1 MSVAPP
7 RPSPGHGKGPSGPS
21 HQSVSVTEHQL
32 LQQAEQRGLWGR
44 LSIYSRL
51 SGPGW
56 MQGAVT
62 LGGGSLAG
70 ALFLG
75 ILAGPHLLWLQ
86 PLAMACGVV
95 MLAAIAYVTLST
107 GERPVETMSRT
118 LSPTLA
124 IAWILATIMANLVF
138 CISQFALAT
147 STVTQNLIPV
157 LSASQLAIWVVGL
170 LLAVASLTIVYF
182 YDHGPGGIRILEAVL
197 KVMIGIVILAFFGV
211 VISLAHAGQL
221 DWRAALAGYVPDPRQ
236 LTEPTAALAAAAG
249 ATGEHAMTWRGII
262 ADEQRNRIIAA
273 FGQAV
278 GINMTFLLPFTLL
291 RRGWG
296 KRHRGL
302 ATFDLSLGLF
312 IPFVVATSFLVI
324 AAWSQFYART
334 NDVFRSDGSVDPAMR
349 AAYQSSVDQ
358 FLRRQHG
365 EGFIVATAATQAHLR
380 ATLPAADRALAAM
393 LAPRDARQ
401 LAATLEPF
409 LGPRAAHLIFGVGV
423 LAMAL
428 STMIMLMVIN
438 GLAVSALVRRYEER
452 RIFMLGAIMPA
463 VTGLLAPV
471 LWTGPSR
478 AALAIP
484 ASVIGTTV
492 LPIAYFAFLLLMNSR
507 RALGDSRPSGTQRVM
522 WNVLM
527 VGATGAA
534 VYASVWAL
542 MNQPGYWGHIG
553 LLILGALAI
562 TGAISFFRNARPTP
576 DVPRRA

>member
-1 MSVAPP
+1 M
-7 RPSPGHGKGPSGPS
+7 PSL
-21 HQSVSVTEHQL
+21 QTESVTEEQL
-32 LQQAEQRGLWGR
+32 LQQADQRGFWGR

-56 MQGAVT
+56 LQGAVT
-62 LGGGSLAG
+62 LGGGSLAS

-95 MLAAIAYVTLST
+95 MLAAITYVTLST

-124 IAWILATIMANLVF
+124 MAWILATIMANLVF

-147 STVTQNLIPV
+147 STVTQNLIPA
-157 LSASQLAIWVVGL
+157 LSASRPAIWIVGL
-170 LLAVASLTIVYF
+170 LLAAVSLTIVFLYER
-182 YDHGPGGIRILEAVL
+182 GPRGIRIFENLL
-197 KVMIGIVILAFFGV
+197 KVMIAV
-211 VISLAHAGQL
+211 VIIAFLGVIVRLAQADQL
-221 DWRAALAGYVPDPRQ
+221 DFREVVAGYVPDVSQ
-236 LTEPTAALAAAAG
+236 LTEPTAALEAAAA
-249 ATGEHAMTWRGII
+249 ATGEHATTWRSII
-262 ADEQRNRIIAA
+262 ADQQRNRIIAA

-296 KRHRGL
+296 RRHRGL

-312 IPFVVATSFLVI
+312 IPFVVATSFIVI
-324 AAWSQFYART
+324 AASSQFYART
-334 NDVFRSDGSVDPAMR
+334 NDIMLPDGSIDPAMQ
-349 AAYQSSVDQ
+349 AAYHSSADQ
-358 FLRRQHG
+358 FLRQQHG
-365 EGFIVATAATQAHLR
+365 ETFAIATPEMRVDMRENLA
-380 ATLPAADRALAAM
+380 PADRQMAAM

-409 LGPRAAHLIFGVGV
+409 LGPNMAHIIFGLGV
-423 LAMAL
+423 FAMAL
-428 STMIMLMVIN
+428 STMIMLMLIN
-438 GLAVSALVRRYEER
+438 GMAITALLKRYDDR
-452 RIFMLGAIMPA
+452 RIFMLGAVMPA
-463 VTGLLAPV
+463 ITGFLAPV

-507 RALGDSRPSGTQRVM
+507 RALGEARPAGTQRVI

-527 VGATGAA
+527 IVATSAA

-542 MNQPGYWGHIG
+542 LNQPGYWGHIG
-553 LLILGALAI
+553 LIILAVLAV
-562 TGAISFFRNARPTP
+562 TGTISFLRKPQEST
-576 DVPRRA
+576 